1 MDISKQSLFQML
13 RLLKFEEIELTH
25 TYCRSSIHM
34 SVEQGLSKDEI
45 EEIMDDDNKGP
56 ALARTTSATARATM
70 PPIIERSTVHSAS

>member
-1 MDISKQSLFQML
+1 LKETSCRTFNDGKGIWALELLDEISEQGSLDISKQSLFQML

-45 EEIMDDDNKGP
+45 EEIMDEK
-56 ALARTTSATARATM
+56 RK
-70 PPIIERSTVHSAS
+70 